1 MWAKVFLAVGSLYG
15 LLGVALGAFGAHGLR
30 DRLDPSQLSSWQT
43 AVQYQLIHAIALL
56 VVGVWLL
63 QPGPASLRYAGAL
76 FVAGVVL
83 FSGSIYVLIL
93 TATAWLGPVTPLGGL
108 CLMVGWV
115 TMIYAGISVQ
125 H

>member
-43 AVQYQLIHAIALL
+43 AVHYQLIHAIALL
-56 VVGVWLL
+56 VVGVWIL
-63 QPGPASLRYAGAL
+63 QSGPAPLRYAGAFFL
-76 FVAGVVL
+76 AGVVL

-93 TATAWLGPVTPLGGL
+93 TSTTWLGPVTPLGGL
-108 CLMVGWV
+108 CLMVGWAA
-115 TMIYAGISVQ
+115 MIYAGIFAQ
-125 H
+125 N